1 MRDGDPWEEMSDTY
15 GCGKCAEPG
24 VSFTPHYRHICEIIV
39 WLDARVGGL
48 ANASMKRWKS
58 MEFGMT
64 MGDESRSPEAGS
76 MEVLTPDI
84 IKTSIVPR
92 GEGGD
97 GEV

>member
-1 MRDGDPWEEMSDTY
+1 
-15 GCGKCAEPG
+15 
-24 VSFTPHYRHICEIIV
+24 
-39 WLDARVGGL
+39 
-48 ANASMKRWKS
+48 

-76 MEVLTPDI
+76 MEVSTPDI

>member
-1 MRDGDPWEEMSDTY
+1 
-15 GCGKCAEPG
+15 
-24 VSFTPHYRHICEIIV
+24 
-39 WLDARVGGL
+39 
-48 ANASMKRWKS
+48 
-58 MEFGMT
+58 MT

-76 MEVLTPDI
+76 MEVSTPDI